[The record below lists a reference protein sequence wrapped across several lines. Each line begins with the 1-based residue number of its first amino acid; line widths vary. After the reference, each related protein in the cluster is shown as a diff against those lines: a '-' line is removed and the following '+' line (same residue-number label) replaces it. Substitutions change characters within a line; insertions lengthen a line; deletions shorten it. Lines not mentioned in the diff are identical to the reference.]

1 MYLLSA
7 TRIVTD
13 FRGPSSDCS
22 MRPCSFF
29 DSIFAAR
36 VLLGVLV
43 EKFGRSPPDRSDL
56 ENFNALPGNTEPK
69 IQLRANMWGGPT
81 LLHEGI
87 HCSTCSRDF
96 SHVVASFP
104 ATPHISSLRRAQ
116 PWRSISS
123 HKHHL
128 LNFD

>member
-13 FRGPSSDCS
+13 FRRPSSDCS

-43 EKFGRSPPDRSDL
+43 EKYGRSPPDRSDL

-69 IQLRANMWGGPT
+69 IQLRANMWGGQR
-81 LLHEGI
+81 
-87 HCSTCSRDF
+87 CCMK
-96 SHVVASFP
+96 ASIALRARASSISVSAIV
-104 ATPHISSLRRAQ
+104 ATP
-116 PWRSISS
+116 
-123 HKHHL
+123 L
-128 LNFD
+128 LAT